1 MNSEAIF
8 GAVRSVTKKWTKQR
22 KSEERHASARL
33 NRQMVMIR
41 RRPITIRDVA
51 WNVIPKAY
59 EKASS
64 GGRFSAGARQVM
76 YAARPKIQEIT
87 GRQLDDHY
95 FTQTLLP
102 DYMEEHPET
111 RKWKIVFDARG
122 HFVEPH
128 TEKSVGL
135 GTLEVENY
143 LSDARGHTADN
154 KIDLKMPDASSF
166 PTCGPKNR
174 YSAILFIEKEG
185 FMPLFEEVKL
195 AERYDIA
202 IMSTKGLSVTA
213 SRLLVDHL
221 CSAHGIPLLVL
232 HDFDKAGFSIVGTLK
247 RSTRRYRFR
256 NRIKVIDL
264 GLRLAD
270 VEENSLGAEGA
281 YNRSDPSQNLQ
292 LNGATQK
299 EIQFLRT
306 QRVELNEFTSENLV
320 EWIESKL
327 KKHRIS
333 KVVPH
338 DDCLDVAFRRVVE
351 AEYLRDHVK
360 DISEQARKYTDAVTV
375 PDDLREA
382 VRKRLEEDPA
392 LSWDTVVV
400 EIAEEQ
406 EGEE

>member
-1 MNSEAIF
+1 VLDRVLNP
-8 GAVRSVTKKWTKQR
+8 V
-22 KSEERHASARL
+22 ERLAL
-33 NRQMVMIR
+33 
-41 RRPITIRDVA
+41 
-51 WNVIPKAY
+51 
-59 EKASS
+59 
-64 GGRFSAGARQVM
+64 
-76 YAARPKIQEIT
+76 
-87 GRQLDDHY
+87 
-95 FTQTLLP
+95 
-102 DYMEEHPET
+102 
-111 RKWKIVFDARG
+111 
-122 HFVEPH
+122 
-128 TEKSVGL
+128 VGL
-135 GTLEVENY
+135 IVVQDHLGQILEGCFLYVWTDEPTL
-143 LSDARGHTADN
+143 AD
-154 KIDLKMPDASSF
+154 L
-166 PTCGPKNR
+166 R
-174 YSAILFIEKEG
+174 Q
-185 FMPLFEEVKL
+185 PLFEEVNL

-327 KKHRIS
+327 KKHGIS
-333 KVVPH
+333 KVVPA
-338 DDCLDVAFRRVVE
+338 DDCLTVAFRRAVE

-360 DISEQARKYTDAVTV
+360 DIREQARKHTDAVTV
-375 PDDLREA
+375 PDDLRED
-382 VRKRLEEDPA
+382 VRERLEEDA
-392 LSWDTVVV
+392 TLSWDTVVV
-400 EIAEEQ
+400 EIAEDQ
-406 EGEE
+406 ERQE